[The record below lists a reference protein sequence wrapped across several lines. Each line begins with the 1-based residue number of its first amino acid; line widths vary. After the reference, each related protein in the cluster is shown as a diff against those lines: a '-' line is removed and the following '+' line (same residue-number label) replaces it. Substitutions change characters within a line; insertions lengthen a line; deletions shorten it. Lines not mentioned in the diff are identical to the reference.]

1 MGKLTHIPAFL
12 FTCFLALTAS
22 AQPIKIWDG
31 GASGNW
37 SNGNNWQDG
46 SPPSGGEQLR
56 FPEDASRFA
65 MTNNIPN
72 LTVHSIT
79 FTDPGSDGYVL
90 RGNAVRILGNNIV
103 AGGVQASPQ
112 GSSNTR

>member
-56 FPEDASRFA
+56 FPENASQPLCDDQQHRQPDRTQHHF
-65 MTNNIPN
+65 
-72 LTVHSIT
+72 
-79 FTDPGSDGYVL
+79 Y
-90 RGNAVRILGNNIV
+90 
-103 AGGVQASPQ
+103 
-112 GSSNTR
+112 